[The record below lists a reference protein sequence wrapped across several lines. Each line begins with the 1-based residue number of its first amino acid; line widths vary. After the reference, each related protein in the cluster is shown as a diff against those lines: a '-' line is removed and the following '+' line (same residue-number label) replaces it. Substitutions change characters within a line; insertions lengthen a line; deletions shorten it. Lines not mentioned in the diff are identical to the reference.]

1 MSVALF
7 ARYPISRQTLV
18 VLVDAAAITVALPL
32 ALVLRENRLPAGDR
46 LAELWASLPLLALA
60 AVTASLLLGSYRA
73 VWRYMGIAEI
83 VRLAQLALLAI
94 LLFYLGQFV
103 VDRLEHL
110 PRSAPPI
117 HFLVAMFLLIGARI
131 LYGEWCRRGHG
142 RAGGPTR
149 RPLLL
154 VGSGDGAALFIQ
166 MLQHQP
172 DRQYDIAGIICD
184 QVARHRS
191 IAGVPVLGGLADFD
205 AVLATLR
212 VQGMTPDRVVVT
224 RPHHEL
230 GRDAVY
236 HIMSRADA
244 QGIAVEQLP
253 DLMRFRADT
262 PVAPRAA
269 PLAAPL
275 SDGLPE
281 AVYPRLK
288 RLFDIALSATVLVI
302 LAPLLLVAAVA
313 VALFI
318 QRPVMFV
325 QIRPGLHRR
334 PFRLYK
340 LRTMQDPLGP
350 GGRRLADAERTPFVG
365 RLLRRTRLDELP
377 QLWNVL
383 IGDMAI
389 IGPRPLVAADLD
401 AMADSGRARSRAR
414 PGITGWAQVNGGQQL
429 DADEKLALDLWY
441 ADHASLALDLRI
453 IGRTLHMMLMG
464 ERRDPSAIDTARAA
478 LVPEVMGAAE

>member
-1 MSVALF
+1 MPAAFF
-7 ARYPISRQTLV
+7 ARYPVSRQVLV
-18 VLVDAAAITVALPL
+18 VLIDTVAISLALPL
-32 ALVLRENRLPAGDR
+32 SLLLRENRLPAGDR
-46 LAELWASLPLLALA
+46 LAEVLAALPLLALA
-60 AVTASLLLGSYRA
+60 AVTASVLLGSYRA

-94 LLFYLGQFV
+94 LLFYLAQFV
-103 VDRLEHL
+103 VDRLQHM

-117 HFLVAMFLLIGARI
+117 HFLVAMFLLLGARI
-131 LYGEWCRRGHG
+131 LYGELCRYGSRGAASPA
-142 RAGGPTR
+142 RQ
-149 RPLLL
+149 PLLL

-172 DRQYDIAGIICD
+172 DRSYDIAGIICD
-184 QVARHRS
+184 KVTRHRS

-236 HIMSRADA
+236 RVMSRAEA
-244 QGIAVEQLP
+244 QGIPVEQLP
-253 DLMRFRADT
+253 DLMRFRAD
-262 PVAPRAA
+262 APLTALGAA
-269 PLAAPL
+269 PEATLADAV
-275 SDGLPE
+275 PE

-288 RLFDIALSATVLVI
+288 RLFDIALSGTVLVV
-302 LAPLLLVAAVA
+302 LAPLLLASAVA

-340 LRTMQDPLGP
+340 LRTMKDPLAP
-350 GGRRLADAERTPFVG
+350 GGRRLSDAERTPFVG

-401 AMADSGRARSRAR
+401 AMADQGRARSRAR
-414 PGITGWAQVNGGQQL
+414 PGITGWAQVNGGQKL

-441 ADHASLALDLRI
+441 ADNASLALDLRI
-453 IGRTLHMMLMG
+453 VGRTIAMMLFG

-478 LVPEVMGAAE
+478 LVPEAMGAAE